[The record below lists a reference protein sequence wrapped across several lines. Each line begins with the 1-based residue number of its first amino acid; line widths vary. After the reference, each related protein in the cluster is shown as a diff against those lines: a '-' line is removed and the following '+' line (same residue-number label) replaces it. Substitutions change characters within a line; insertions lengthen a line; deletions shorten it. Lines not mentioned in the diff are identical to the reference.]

1 MYQDIA
7 MTLRYRFTT
16 PLAVILLVSMLGCVS
31 APRQEQMD
39 ESATLRPNELS
50 QSGTSTPKQEQ
61 AVKSVDDAVITAQVK
76 EAILN
81 APSLRTEK
89 ISVETFQGTVQLSGF
104 VSTFFARDKAIEITR
119 SIKGVM
125 AVKDEMRLMGQY

>member
-1 MYQDIA
+1 
-7 MTLRYRFTT
+7 MTLRYRLTT
-16 PLAVILLVSMLGCVS
+16 PLSVILLVSMLGCVS
-31 APRQEQMD
+31 APRQGQMD

-50 QSGTSTPKQEQ
+50 QSGASTSKQEH
-61 AVKSVDDAVITAQVK
+61 AAGSVDDAVIAAQIK

-81 APSLRTEK
+81 EPSLRTEK

-104 VSTFFARDKAIEITR
+104 VSTFFARNKAIEITR

>member
-1 MYQDIA
+1 

-50 QSGTSTPKQEQ
+50 QSGASTPKQEQ
-61 AVKSVDDAVITAQVK
+61 SAESVDDTVITAKVK

-81 APSLRTEK
+81 EPSLRTEK
-89 ISVETFQGTVQLSGF
+89 ISVETSQGTVQLNGF
-104 VSTFFARDKAIEITR
+104 VSTFFARDKAIEIAR
-119 SIKGVM
+119 SIKGVI

>member
-1 MYQDIA
+1 

-16 PLAVILLVSMLGCVS
+16 SLSLILLVSMLGCVS

-50 QSGTSTPKQEQ
+50 QAGASTPKQEQ
-61 AVKSVDDAVITAQVK
+61 LAESVDDAVIAAQVK

-81 APSLRTEK
+81 EPYLRTEK
-89 ISVETFQGTVQLSGF
+89 ISVETSKGTVQLSGF
-104 VSTFFARDKAIEITR
+104 VSTFFARSKAIEIAR
-119 SIKGVM
+119 SIKGVI

>member
-1 MYQDIA
+1 
-7 MTLRYRFTT
+7 MTLCNRFATFFS
-16 PLAVILLVSMLGCVS
+16 AILLVSLLGCVATS
-31 APRQEQMD
+31 KPGQAD
-39 ESATLRPNELS
+39 EPAALRLNELP
-50 QSGTSTPKQEQ
+50 QAEASTPKQGQ
-61 AVKSVDDAVITAQVK
+61 AAGSVDDAVITAQIK

-81 APSLRTEK
+81 EPSLRREK

-125 AVKDEMRLMGQY
+125 AVRDEMRLMGQY